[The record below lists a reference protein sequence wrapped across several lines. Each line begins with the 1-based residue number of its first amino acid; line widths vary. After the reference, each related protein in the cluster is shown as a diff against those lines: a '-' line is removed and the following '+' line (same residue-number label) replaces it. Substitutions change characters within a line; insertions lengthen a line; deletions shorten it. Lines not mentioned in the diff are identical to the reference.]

1 MAPFFKSSL
10 ICLFLIPNIKSKI
23 PIVFFCLNLRN
34 IEETLNFKHRNLN
47 TEGTR
52 RDEIINTATELFK
65 DKGYSA
71 VTMRDLATA
80 MGMKAA
86 SLYNHINSKQEILK
100 AIIISLAEE
109 FTQGMDAIKKLD
121 QTAIEKLKLI
131 VALHVDITTKNPHGM
146 ASLNNDWMH
155 LEGQLDY
162 YLGLRERYEQDFVE
176 IIRDGISSNE
186 IVDTNPEVVMFSI
199 LSTLRSLYLWIP
211 KKEEINAKALAQN
224 LSEVLINGINK

>member
-1 MAPFFKSSL
+1 
-10 ICLFLIPNIKSKI
+10 
-23 PIVFFCLNLRN
+23 LNL
-34 IEETLNFKHRNLN
+34 KPRNLN

-52 RDEIINTATELFK
+52 RDEIINTATKLFK
-65 DKGYSA
+65 EKGYSA

-109 FTQGMDAIKKLD
+109 FTQGMDVIKKLD
-121 QTAIEKLKLI
+121 EKAIEKLKMI
-131 VALHVDITTKNPHGM
+131 VALHVDITTRNPYGM

-155 LEGQLDY
+155 LEEQLVY
-162 YLGLRERYEQDFVE
+162 YLKLRESYEQDFVE
-176 IIRDGISSNE
+176 IIKNGIASNE
-186 IVDTNPEVVMFSI
+186 IVNKNPEVIMFSI

-211 KKEEINAKALAQN
+211 KKEEIDSKVLAEN
-224 LSEVLINGINK
+224 LSDLLINGINK